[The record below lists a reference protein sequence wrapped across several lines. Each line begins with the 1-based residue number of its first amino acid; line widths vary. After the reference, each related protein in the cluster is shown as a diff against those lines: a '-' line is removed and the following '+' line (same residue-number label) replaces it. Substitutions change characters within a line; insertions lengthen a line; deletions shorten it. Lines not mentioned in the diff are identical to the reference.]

1 MRLHILSIFPKLFEN
16 FFSVSLIGKAVEKK
30 IIEVEI
36 TDIRQFAEAPHYHVD
51 DYPYGGGPGMIMKP
65 EPLSAAIKYAKQRLP
80 NARVILLSAS
90 GQKMTQQRAQELARE
105 TELLLICGRYEGVDQ
120 RVIDLYVDEELSIG
134 DVIMM
139 GGEVPAMALIESV
152 CRLLPDVI
160 GNSDSL
166 TEESFSQR
174 GDGLTLLEWPQ
185 YTRPEVFNGREVPE
199 VLLSGDHG
207 RIRAWRLEQALNKT
221 LITRPDLIKKPC

>member
-16 FFSVSLIGKAVEKK
+16 FFSVSLIGKAIEKE

-65 EPLSAAIKYAKQRLP
+65 EPLSAAIEYAKQKLP
-80 NARVILLSAS
+80 NSRVILLSAS
-90 GQKMTQQRAQELARE
+90 GQKITQQRAQELACE

-134 DVIMM
+134 DAIMM

-152 CRLLPDVI
+152 CRLLPDVV

-174 GDGLTLLEWPQ
+174 EDGLTLLEWPQ
-185 YTRPEVFNGREVPE
+185 YTRPEVFKDREVPE
-199 VLLSGDHG
+199 VLRSGDHG
-207 RIRAWRLEQALNKT
+207 RIRAWRVEQALNKT
-221 LITRPDLIKKPC
+221 LATRPDLIKKQ